1 MGAGVA
7 AENGVRVILETVN
20 HAFDAIVQI
29 LPQNPS
35 PNSNVVPAKEEVPIP
50 SGLSTGVS
58 RIFGFITWVV
68 FSLAAAG
75 VLFCAVRVAIAYKE
89 GGEVLAP
96 GLLSPLI
103 ACIVAVSASG
113 IIGIVVR

>member
-1 MGAGVA
+1 M
-7 AENGVRVILETVN
+7 ILDAVN
-20 HAFDAIVQI
+20 QAFDSIVHL
-29 LPQNPS
+29 LPQAT
-35 PNSNVVPAKEEVPIP
+35 PNSNTVPTKQDVPIP
-50 SGLSTGVS
+50 TGLSTGVS

-113 IIGIVVR
+113 IIGIVVV

>member
-1 MGAGVA
+1 M
-7 AENGVRVILETVN
+7 AEYEVHVILDAVN
-20 HAFDAIVQI
+20 NALDAIPHL
-29 LPQNPS
+29 LPRPVDTNG
-35 PNSNVVPAKEEVPIP
+35 PNSGDVPDKQDVHIP
-50 SGLSTGVS
+50 NELSSGVS

-113 IIGIVVR
+113 IIGIVVV